1 MKRTAKKLL
10 MFLALTLIFV
20 ISAVSFVACGAS
32 KEIVNVYSYQTHAH
46 TQERGTDWMLTYDY
60 TVTLFSDNTYE
71 LSYKYSGQNTND
83 QKACGEQHLLTY
95 GTYTIADD
103 PEALDAE
110 DNIDGV
116 IITLNTADH
125 VIYYQ
130 HERLGKYFGGEYYF
144 DSAVTEWTDALAE
157 STSCDTKDEFIAE
170 KNAGGVI
177 KAKKSTH
184 LITSL
189 EMAAGAED

>member
-1 MKRTAKKLL
+1 MKRAAKKLP
-10 MFLALTLIFV
+10 MFLARTLIFV
-20 ISAVSFVACGAS
+20 ISAGSFVACGAS
-32 KEIVNVYSYQTHAH
+32 KETVNVYSYQTHAH

-71 LSYKYSGQNTND
+71 FSYKYSGQNTKD

-103 PEALDAE
+103 PEVLDAE

-116 IITLNTADH
+116 IITLSTADH

-130 HERLGKYFGGEYYF
+130 HLRLGKYFGGEYYF

-157 STSCDTKDEFIAE
+157 STSCDTKDEFVAE

-177 KAKKSTH
+177 KANKSTH